1 MAVPALACARGGH
14 AMRTICS
21 AAIWPAWHWVLAP
34 GAERDGPA
42 VVLAKT
48 ESAANC
54 VLLTAAELSASA
66 GATGIGAIAR
76 NGATRAARGTF
87 RHWPFLGV
95 VSIVSQ
101 AHLASAL
108 LHAMSFRL
116 LIGAAVTLEAHQRV
130 WASSVNGLWT
140 VLSRRIAIPITN
152 STHDRRHAAQ
162 DTQARLQRSGGA
174 HRMSGHHDLG
184 R

>member
-14 AMRTICS
+14 AMRTTS

-101 AHLASAL
+101 AHLASAS
-108 LHAMSFRL
+108 LHAMPFRL
-116 LIGAAVTLEAHQRV
+116 LAVTLGASEGVGRQCEWTVDCPEPQDCYSHYQLEARSPPCRSRHASSAPAIWRCPSHV
-130 WASSVNGLWT
+130 WA
-140 VLSRRIAIPITN
+140 P
-152 STHDRRHAAQ
+152 
-162 DTQARLQRSGGA
+162 
-174 HRMSGHHDLG
+174 
-184 R
+184 